1 MVRSILFFIIFFSS
15 YISYSQ
21 IREDALDEAFSI
33 IGDSISIEVFKFDIE
48 KLKKFNIN
56 NDTILLDTTLN
67 INKFYEF
74 NFRRKD
80 NFELIKPNNV
90 GQPYNNLSYVIDE
103 SNYPIIGYSA
113 NKTQLQTS
121 DDIYFYDVAYPM
133 TELLFKTVFS
143 QGQLT
148 DVLFTTNVNRKLNF
162 SLGFKALRSLGKY
175 QNSLS
180 GSKNFTFTYNY
191 NSKKF
196 SSKSFYL
203 SQKLE
208 KHESGGLSLISINDF
223 ESKDPVF
230 NERSK
235 LNVKFEDAVNVYF
248 QRDFYSHN
256 KFKISD
262 NKKNLSLNHTLH
274 YVTVNNSYNQS
285 LINNYYGGLI
295 GGITTVDDKFKF
307 RSINNKISF
316 DISNIIFDFA
326 EIGFINFNYEYFN
339 LNSGNEKIK
348 ENSNLFSIKLSK
360 NFEILDLDF
369 DLQKK
374 ISGDRIGDRL
384 NIVLKPAKKF
394 NLDLNL
400 KLSSVK
406 SHPGLIYDN
415 YYSGFSGVNWTNRN
429 DLVNTSSIFINY
441 INKKFG
447 QFSLSG
453 SLINNYVYVSTE
465 NSDIETYIPQI
476 NQAEFDIKLFKL
488 KYVKNF
494 IFGKFSMNNSFL
506 IQDVDQNDNILNIPD
521 FVYRNSFFISEKIF
535 KNVLEIQSGFNF
547 KIFSKFFIN
556 EYNPVISTFHIQDK
570 RKIGGFPI
578 VDFFLNAKIRQTRLF
593 FIFEH
598 INSSFSENNFFTTPS
613 MPYRDSNFR
622 FGLNWSLF
630 N

>member
-1 MVRSILFFIIFFSS
+1 MRSILFFIIFFSS

-33 IGDSISIEVFKFDIE
+33 IGDSISIEVFKFDIK

-465 NSDIETYIPQI
+465 NSDIESYIPQI

>member
-1 MVRSILFFIIFFSS
+1 MRSILFFIIFFSS
-15 YISYSQ
+15 YLSYSQ

-465 NSDIETYIPQI
+465 NSDIESYIPQI

-598 INSSFSENNFFTTPS
+598 INSSFFENNFFTTPS

>member
-1 MVRSILFFIIFFSS
+1 MRSILFFIIFFSS

-465 NSDIETYIPQI
+465 NSDIESYIPQI

-622 FGLNWSLF
+622 FGLNWNLF

>member
-1 MVRSILFFIIFFSS
+1 MRSILFFIIFFSS
-15 YISYSQ
+15 YLSYSQ

-465 NSDIETYIPQI
+465 NSDIESYIPHI

>member
-1 MVRSILFFIIFFSS
+1 MRLILFFIIFFYSH
-15 YISYSQ
+15 IFYSQ
-21 IREDALDEAFSI
+21 IREDALNEAFSN

-90 GQPYNNLSYVIDE
+90 GQSYNNLSYVLNE
-103 SNYPIIGYSA
+103 SNYPIIGYNA
-113 NKTQLQTS
+113 NKTQLQSS

-133 TELLFKTVFS
+133 TELLFKSVFS

-180 GSKNFTFTYNY
+180 GSKSFTFTYNY

-208 KHESGGLSLISINDF
+208 KHESGGLSLTSISDF
-223 ESKDPVF
+223 ESQDPVF

-256 KFKISD
+256 IFKLSD
-262 NKKNLSLNHTLH
+262 NKKNFSLNHTLH

-285 LINNYYGGLI
+285 LINNYYGSLI

-316 DISNIIFDFA
+316 DISNFIFDFA
-326 EIGFINFNYEYFN
+326 EIGLINFNYEYFN
-339 LNSGNEKIK
+339 LNSSNEKIK
-348 ENSNLFSIKLSK
+348 ENSNLFSLKLTK
-360 NFEILDLDF
+360 NFKILDLDF

-384 NIVLKPAKKF
+384 KIVLKPAKRY
-394 NLDLNL
+394 NLDLNI

-415 YYSGFSGVNWTNRN
+415 YYSGFSGLNWTNRN
-429 DLVNTSSIFINY
+429 DLINTSSILINY

-453 SLINNYVYVSTE
+453 SIINNYVYVSTQ
-465 NSDIETYIPQI
+465 NSDIESYIPQI

-494 IFGKFSMNNSFL
+494 IFGKFSMNNSLL
-506 IQDVDQNDNILNIPD
+506 IQDVNQNDNVLNIPD
-521 FVYRNSFFISEKIF
+521 FVYRNSFFITEKIF

-556 EYNPVISTFHIQDK
+556 EYNPVISTFHIQDN

-578 VDFFLNAKIRQTRLF
+578 IDFFLNAKIRQTRLF

-598 INSSFSENNFFTTPS
+598 INSSLSENNFFTTPS
-613 MPYRDSNFR
+613 IPYRDSNFR
-622 FGLNWSLF
+622 FGLNWNLF

>member
-180 GSKNFTFTYNY
+180 GSKSFTFTYNY

-465 NSDIETYIPQI
+465 NSDIESYIPQI

>member
-1 MVRSILFFIIFFSS
+1 MRLILFFIIFFSS

-465 NSDIETYIPQI
+465 NSDIESYIPQI

>member
-1 MVRSILFFIIFFSS
+1 MRSILFFIIFFSS

-33 IGDSISIEVFKFDIE
+33 IGDSISIEVFKFDIK

-465 NSDIETYIPQI
+465 NSDIESYIPQI

-506 IQDVDQNDNILNIPD
+506 IQDVNQNDNVLNIPD

>member
-1 MVRSILFFIIFFSS
+1 MRSILFFIIFFSS

-465 NSDIETYIPQI
+465 NSDIESYIPQI

-556 EYNPVISTFHIQDK
+556 EYNPVISTFHIQEK

>member
-1 MVRSILFFIIFFSS
+1 MRLILFFIIFFYSH
-15 YISYSQ
+15 IFYSQ
-21 IREDALDEAFSI
+21 IREDALNEAFSN

-90 GQPYNNLSYVIDE
+90 GQSYNNLSYVLNE
-103 SNYPIIGYSA
+103 SNYPIIGYNA
-113 NKTQLQTS
+113 NKTQLQSS

-133 TELLFKTVFS
+133 TELLFKSVFS

-180 GSKNFTFTYNY
+180 GSKSFTFTYNY

-208 KHESGGLSLISINDF
+208 KHESGGLSLTSISDF
-223 ESKDPVF
+223 ESQDPVF

-235 LNVKFEDAVNVYF
+235 LNVKFEDAINVYF

-256 KFKISD
+256 RFKLSD
-262 NKKNLSLNHTLH
+262 NKKNFSLNHTLH

-316 DISNIIFDFA
+316 DISNFIFDFA
-326 EIGFINFNYEYFN
+326 EIGLINFNYEYFN
-339 LNSGNEKIK
+339 LNSSNEKIK
-348 ENSNLFSIKLSK
+348 ENSNLFSLKLTK
-360 NFEILDLDF
+360 NFKILDLDF

-384 NIVLKPAKKF
+384 KVVLKPAKRY
-394 NLDLNL
+394 NLDLNI

-415 YYSGFSGVNWTNRN
+415 YYSGFSGLNWTNRN
-429 DLVNTSSIFINY
+429 DLINTSSILINY
-441 INKKFG
+441 INKKLG

-453 SLINNYVYVSTE
+453 SIINNYVYVSTQ
-465 NSDIETYIPQI
+465 NSDIESYIPQI

-494 IFGKFSMNNSFL
+494 IFGKFSMNNSLL
-506 IQDVDQNDNILNIPD
+506 IQDVNQNDNVLNIPD
-521 FVYRNSFFISEKIF
+521 FVYRNSFFITEKIF

-556 EYNPVISTFHIQDK
+556 EYNPVISTFHIQDN

-578 VDFFLNAKIRQTRLF
+578 IDFFLNAKIRQTRLF

-598 INSSFSENNFFTTPS
+598 INSSLSENNFFTTPS
-613 MPYRDSNFR
+613 IPYRDSNFR
-622 FGLNWSLF
+622 FGLNWNLF

>member
-1 MVRSILFFIIFFSS
+1 MRSILFFIIFFSS

-121 DDIYFYDVAYPM
+121 DDICFYDVAYPM

-465 NSDIETYIPQI
+465 NSDIESYIPQI

>member
-316 DISNIIFDFA
+316 DISNIIFDFT

-374 ISGDRIGDRL
+374 INGDRIGDRL

-465 NSDIETYIPQI
+465 NSDIESYIPQI

>member
-1 MVRSILFFIIFFSS
+1 MRSILFFIIFFSS

-256 KFKISD
+256 KFKIFD

-285 LINNYYGGLI
+285 LIINYYGGLI

-307 RSINNKISF
+307 RSIKNKISF
-316 DISNIIFDFA
+316 DISNVIFDFT

-339 LNSGNEKIK
+339 LNSSNEKIK

-360 NFEILDLDF
+360 NFKILDLDF

-374 ISGDRIGDRL
+374 VSGDRIGDRL
-384 NIVLKPAKKF
+384 NIVLKPAKRY
-394 NLDLNL
+394 NLDLSL

-415 YYSGFSGVNWTNRN
+415 YYSGFSGVNWTNSN
-429 DLVNTSSIFINY
+429 DLVNTSTIFINY

-465 NSDIETYIPQI
+465 NSDIESYIPHI

-506 IQDVDQNDNILNIPD
+506 IQDVNQNDNVLNIPD

-578 VDFFLNAKIRQTRLF
+578 IDFFLNAKIRQTRLF

-598 INSSFSENNFFTTPS
+598 INSSLSENNFFTTPS
-613 MPYRDSNFR
+613 IPYRDSNFR
-622 FGLNWSLF
+622 FGLNWNLF

>member
-262 NKKNLSLNHTLH
+262 NKKNLSLNHTLR

-285 LINNYYGGLI
+285 VINNYYGGLI

-465 NSDIETYIPQI
+465 NSDIESYIPYI

-494 IFGKFSMNNSFL
+494 IFGKFSINNSFL

>member
-1 MVRSILFFIIFFSS
+1 MRLILFFIIFFYSN
-15 YISYSQ
+15 IFYSQ
-21 IREDALDEAFSI
+21 IREDALNEAFSN

-90 GQPYNNLSYVIDE
+90 GQSYNNLSYVLNE
-103 SNYPIIGYSA
+103 SNYPIIGYNA
-113 NKTQLQTS
+113 NKTQLQSS

-133 TELLFKTVFS
+133 TELLFKSVFS

-180 GSKNFTFTYNY
+180 GSKSFTFTYNY

-196 SSKSFYL
+196 SSKLFYL

-208 KHESGGLSLISINDF
+208 KHESGGLSLTSISDF
-223 ESKDPVF
+223 ESQDPVF

-235 LNVKFEDAVNVYF
+235 LNVKFEDAINVYF

-256 KFKISD
+256 IFKLSD
-262 NKKNLSLNHTLH
+262 NKKNFSLNHTLH

-316 DISNIIFDFA
+316 DISNFIFDFA
-326 EIGFINFNYEYFN
+326 EIGLINFNYEYFN
-339 LNSGNEKIK
+339 LNSSNEKIK
-348 ENSNLFSIKLSK
+348 ENSNLFSLKLTK
-360 NFEILDLDF
+360 NFKILDLDF

-384 NIVLKPAKKF
+384 KVVLKPAKRY
-394 NLDLNL
+394 NLDLNI

-415 YYSGFSGVNWTNRN
+415 YYSGFSGLNWTNRN
-429 DLVNTSSIFINY
+429 DLINTSSILINY

-453 SLINNYVYVSTE
+453 SIINNYVYVSTQ
-465 NSDIETYIPQI
+465 NFDIESYIPQI

-494 IFGKFSMNNSFL
+494 IFGKFSMNNSLL
-506 IQDVDQNDNILNIPD
+506 IQDVNQNDNVLNIPD
-521 FVYRNSFFISEKIF
+521 FVYRNSFFITEKIF

-556 EYNPVISTFHIQDK
+556 EYNPVISTFHIQDN

-578 VDFFLNAKIRQTRLF
+578 IDFFLNAKIRQTRLF

-598 INSSFSENNFFTTPS
+598 INSSLSENNFFTTPS
-613 MPYRDSNFR
+613 IPYRDSNFR
-622 FGLNWSLF
+622 FGLNWNLF

>member
-1 MVRSILFFIIFFSS
+1 MVRLILFFIIFFSS

-21 IREDALDEAFSI
+21 IREDALNEAFSN

-90 GQPYNNLSYVIDE
+90 GQSYNNLSYVIDE

-148 DVLFTTNVNRKLNF
+148 DVLFTSNVNRKLNF

-235 LNVKFEDAVNVYF
+235 LNVKFEDAINVYF

-262 NKKNLSLNHTLH
+262 NKKNLYLNHTLH

-415 YYSGFSGVNWTNRN
+415 YYSGFSGVNWTNSN

-465 NSDIETYIPQI
+465 NSDIESYIPQI

-613 MPYRDSNFR
+613 IPYRDSNFR

>member
-1 MVRSILFFIIFFSS
+1 MRLILFFIIFFSS
-15 YISYSQ
+15 HISYSQ

-235 LNVKFEDAVNVYF
+235 LNVKFEDAVNIYF

-256 KFKISD
+256 KFKIFD

-307 RSINNKISF
+307 RSIKNKISF
-316 DISNIIFDFA
+316 DISNVIFDFT

-465 NSDIETYIPQI
+465 NSDIESYIPQI

-578 VDFFLNAKIRQTRLF
+578 IDFFLNAKIRQTRLF

-598 INSSFSENNFFTTPS
+598 INSSLSENNFFTTPS
-613 MPYRDSNFR
+613 IPYRDSNFR
-622 FGLNWSLF
+622 FGLNWNLF

>member
-1 MVRSILFFIIFFSS
+1 MRSILFFIIFFSS

-465 NSDIETYIPQI
+465 NSDIESYIPQI

-593 FIFEH
+593 FIFDCG
-598 INSSFSENNFFTTPS
+598 ILSI
-613 MPYRDSNFR
+613 
-622 FGLNWSLF
+622 
-630 N
+630 

>member
-1 MVRSILFFIIFFSS
+1 MRLILFFIIFFSS

-21 IREDALDEAFSI
+21 IREDALNEAFSN

-90 GQPYNNLSYVIDE
+90 GQSYNNLSYVIDE

-148 DVLFTTNVNRKLNF
+148 DVLFTSNVNRKLNF
-162 SLGFKALRSLGKY
+162 SLSFKALRSLGKY

-235 LNVKFEDAVNVYF
+235 LNVKFEDAINVYF

-262 NKKNLSLNHTLH
+262 NKKNLYLNHTLH

-295 GGITTVDDKFKF
+295 GGITTIDDKFKF

-348 ENSNLFSIKLSK
+348 KNSNLFSIKLSK

-384 NIVLKPAKKF
+384 NIVVKPAKKF

-465 NSDIETYIPQI
+465 NSDIESYIPQI

-613 MPYRDSNFR
+613 IPYRDSNFR

>member
-1 MVRSILFFIIFFSS
+1 MRLILFFIIFFYSH
-15 YISYSQ
+15 IFYSQ
-21 IREDALDEAFSI
+21 IREDALNEAFSN

-90 GQPYNNLSYVIDE
+90 GQSYNNLSYVLNE
-103 SNYPIIGYSA
+103 SNYPIIGYNA
-113 NKTQLQTS
+113 NKTQLQSS

-133 TELLFKTVFS
+133 TELLFKSVFS

-180 GSKNFTFTYNY
+180 GSKSFTFTYNY

-208 KHESGGLSLISINDF
+208 KHESGGLSLTSISDF
-223 ESKDPVF
+223 ESQDPVF

-235 LNVKFEDAVNVYF
+235 LNVKFEDAINVYF

-256 KFKISD
+256 RFKLSD
-262 NKKNLSLNHTLH
+262 NKKNFSLNHTLH

-316 DISNIIFDFA
+316 DISNFIFDFA
-326 EIGFINFNYEYFN
+326 EIGLINFNYEYFN
-339 LNSGNEKIK
+339 LNSSNEKIK
-348 ENSNLFSIKLSK
+348 ENSNLFSLKLTK
-360 NFEILDLDF
+360 NFKILDLDF

-384 NIVLKPAKKF
+384 KVVLKPAKRY
-394 NLDLNL
+394 NLDLNI

-415 YYSGFSGVNWTNRN
+415 YYSGFSGLNWTNRN
-429 DLVNTSSIFINY
+429 DLINTSSILINY

-453 SLINNYVYVSTE
+453 SIINNYVYVSTQ
-465 NSDIETYIPQI
+465 NSDIESYIPQI

-494 IFGKFSMNNSFL
+494 IFGKFSMNNSLL
-506 IQDVDQNDNILNIPD
+506 IQDVNQNDNVLNIPD
-521 FVYRNSFFISEKIF
+521 FVYRNSFFITEKIF

-556 EYNPVISTFHIQDK
+556 EYNPVISTFHIQDN

-578 VDFFLNAKIRQTRLF
+578 IDFFLNAKIRQTRLF

-598 INSSFSENNFFTTPS
+598 INSSLSENNFFTTPS
-613 MPYRDSNFR
+613 IPYRDSNFR
-622 FGLNWSLF
+622 FGLNWNLF

>member
-1 MVRSILFFIIFFSS
+1 VRSILFFIIFFSS
-15 YISYSQ
+15 YLSYSQ

-465 NSDIETYIPQI
+465 NSDIESYIPQI

>member
-1 MVRSILFFIIFFSS
+1 MRSILFFIIFFCS
-15 YISYSQ
+15 YISYNQ
-21 IREDALDEAFSI
+21 IREDALNEAFSN

-384 NIVLKPAKKF
+384 NIVLKPAKRY
-394 NLDLNL
+394 NLDLSL

-415 YYSGFSGVNWTNRN
+415 YYSGFSGVNWTNSN

-465 NSDIETYIPQI
+465 NSDIESYIPYI

>member
-203 SQKLE
+203 SQRLE

-465 NSDIETYIPQI
+465 NSDIESYIPQI

>member
-1 MVRSILFFIIFFSS
+1 MRLILFFIIFFSS

-21 IREDALDEAFSI
+21 IREDALNEAFSN

-248 QRDFYSHN
+248 QRDFYSLN

-262 NKKNLSLNHTLH
+262 NKKKLSLNHTLH

-285 LINNYYGGLI
+285 FINNYYGGLI
-295 GGITTVDDKFKF
+295 EGITTVDDKFKF

-374 ISGDRIGDRL
+374 INGDRIGDRL

-429 DLVNTSSIFINY
+429 DLVNTSSVFINY
-441 INKKFG
+441 NNKKFG

-465 NSDIETYIPQI
+465 NSDIESYIPYI

-494 IFGKFSMNNSFL
+494 IFGKFSINNSFL
-506 IQDVDQNDNILNIPD
+506 IQNVNQNDNILNIPD

-547 KIFSKFFIN
+547 KIFSKFFID

-598 INSSFSENNFFTTPS
+598 INSSLSKNNFFTTPS
-613 MPYRDSNFR
+613 IPYRDSNFR
-622 FGLNWSLF
+622 FGLNWNLF

>member
-1 MVRSILFFIIFFSS
+1 MRLILFFIIFFYSH
-15 YISYSQ
+15 IFYSQ
-21 IREDALDEAFSI
+21 IREDALNEAFSN

-90 GQPYNNLSYVIDE
+90 GQSYNNLSYVLNE
-103 SNYPIIGYSA
+103 SNYPIIGYNA
-113 NKTQLQTS
+113 NKTQLQSS

-133 TELLFKTVFS
+133 TELLFKSVFS

-180 GSKNFTFTYNY
+180 GSKSFTFTYNY

-196 SSKSFYL
+196 SSKLFYL

-208 KHESGGLSLISINDF
+208 KHESGGLSLTSISDF
-223 ESKDPVF
+223 ESQDPVF

-256 KFKISD
+256 IFKLSD
-262 NKKNLSLNHTLH
+262 NKKNFSLNHTLH

-316 DISNIIFDFA
+316 DISNFIFDFA
-326 EIGFINFNYEYFN
+326 EIGLINFNYEYFN
-339 LNSGNEKIK
+339 LNSSNEKIK
-348 ENSNLFSIKLSK
+348 ENSNLFSLKLTK
-360 NFEILDLDF
+360 NFKILDLDF

-384 NIVLKPAKKF
+384 KVVLKPAKRY
-394 NLDLNL
+394 NLDLNI

-415 YYSGFSGVNWTNRN
+415 YYSGFSGLNWTNRN
-429 DLVNTSSIFINY
+429 DLINTSSILINY

-453 SLINNYVYVSTE
+453 SIINNYVYVSTQ
-465 NSDIETYIPQI
+465 NSDIESYIPQI

-494 IFGKFSMNNSFL
+494 IFGKFSMNNSLL
-506 IQDVDQNDNILNIPD
+506 IQDVNQNDNVLNIPD
-521 FVYRNSFFISEKIF
+521 FVYRNSFFITEKIF

-556 EYNPVISTFHIQDK
+556 EYNPVISTFHIQDN

-578 VDFFLNAKIRQTRLF
+578 IDFFLNAKIRQTRLF

-598 INSSFSENNFFTTPS
+598 INSSLSENNFFTTPS
-613 MPYRDSNFR
+613 IPYRDSNFR
-622 FGLNWSLF
+622 FGLNWNLF

>member
-1 MVRSILFFIIFFSS
+1 MRLILFFIIFFYSH
-15 YISYSQ
+15 IFYSQ
-21 IREDALDEAFSI
+21 IREDALNEAFSN

-90 GQPYNNLSYVIDE
+90 GQSYNNLSYVLNE
-103 SNYPIIGYSA
+103 SNYPIIGYNA
-113 NKTQLQTS
+113 NKTQLQSS

-133 TELLFKTVFS
+133 TELLFKSVFS

-180 GSKNFTFTYNY
+180 GSKSFTFTYNY

-208 KHESGGLSLISINDF
+208 KHESGGLSLTSISDF
-223 ESKDPVF
+223 ESQDPVF

-256 KFKISD
+256 IFKLSD
-262 NKKNLSLNHTLH
+262 NKKNFSLNHTLH

-316 DISNIIFDFA
+316 DISNFIFDFA
-326 EIGFINFNYEYFN
+326 EIGLINFNYEYFN
-339 LNSGNEKIK
+339 LNSSNEKIK
-348 ENSNLFSIKLSK
+348 ENSNLFSLKLTK
-360 NFEILDLDF
+360 NFKILDLDF

-384 NIVLKPAKKF
+384 KVVLKPAKRY
-394 NLDLNL
+394 NLDLNI

-415 YYSGFSGVNWTNRN
+415 YYSGFSGLNWTNRN
-429 DLVNTSSIFINY
+429 DLINTSSILINY

-453 SLINNYVYVSTE
+453 SIINNYVYVSTQ
-465 NSDIETYIPQI
+465 NSDIESYIPQI

-494 IFGKFSMNNSFL
+494 IFGKFSMNNSLL
-506 IQDVDQNDNILNIPD
+506 IQDVNQNDNVLNIPD
-521 FVYRNSFFISEKIF
+521 FVYRNSFFITEKIF

-556 EYNPVISTFHIQDK
+556 EYNPVISTFHIQDN

-578 VDFFLNAKIRQTRLF
+578 IDFFLNAKIRQTRLF

-598 INSSFSENNFFTTPS
+598 INSSLSENNFFTTPS
-613 MPYRDSNFR
+613 IPYRDSNFR
-622 FGLNWSLF
+622 FGLNWNLF

>member
-1 MVRSILFFIIFFSS
+1 MRSILFFIIFFSS

-465 NSDIETYIPQI
+465 NSDIESYIPQI

-598 INSSFSENNFFTTPS
+598 INSSLSKNNFFTTPS
-613 MPYRDSNFR
+613 IPYRDSNFR
-622 FGLNWSLF
+622 FGLNWNLF

>member
-90 GQPYNNLSYVIDE
+90 GQSYNNLSYVIDE

-326 EIGFINFNYEYFN
+326 EIGLINFNYEYFN
-339 LNSGNEKIK
+339 LKSSNEKIK

-360 NFEILDLDF
+360 NFEILDFDF

-429 DLVNTSSIFINY
+429 DLVNTSSVFINY
-441 INKKFG
+441 NNKKFG

-465 NSDIETYIPQI
+465 NSDIESYIPYI

-494 IFGKFSMNNSFL
+494 IFGKFSINNSFL
-506 IQDVDQNDNILNIPD
+506 IQNVNQNDNILNIPD

-547 KIFSKFFIN
+547 KIFSKFFID

-598 INSSFSENNFFTTPS
+598 INSSLSKNNFFTTPS
-613 MPYRDSNFR
+613 IPYRDSNFR
-622 FGLNWSLF
+622 FGLNWNLF

>member
-1 MVRSILFFIIFFSS
+1 MRSILFFIIFFSS

-415 YYSGFSGVNWTNRN
+415 YYSGFSGVSWTNRN

-465 NSDIETYIPQI
+465 NSDIESYIPQI
-476 NQAEFDIKLFKL
+476 NQTEFDIKLFKL

-506 IQDVDQNDNILNIPD
+506 IQNVDQNDNILNIPD

-598 INSSFSENNFFTTPS
+598 INSSFFENNFFTTPS

>member
-1 MVRSILFFIIFFSS
+1 MRLILFFIIFFSS
-15 YISYSQ
+15 HISYSQ
-21 IREDALDEAFSI
+21 IREDALNEAFSN

-90 GQPYNNLSYVIDE
+90 GQSYNNLSYVIND

-113 NKTQLQTS
+113 NKTQLQSS

-256 KFKISD
+256 KFKIFD
-262 NKKNLSLNHTLH
+262 NKKNLSLNHNLH

-307 RSINNKISF
+307 RSIKNKISF
-316 DISNIIFDFA
+316 DISNVIFDFT

-339 LNSGNEKIK
+339 LNSSNEKIK

-360 NFEILDLDF
+360 NFKILDLDF

-384 NIVLKPAKKF
+384 NIVLKPAKRY
-394 NLDLNL
+394 NLDLSL

-415 YYSGFSGVNWTNRN
+415 YYSGFSGVNWTNSN
-429 DLVNTSSIFINY
+429 DLVNTNTIFINY

-447 QFSLSG
+447 QFKLSG

-465 NSDIETYIPQI
+465 NSDIESYIPII

-494 IFGKFSMNNSFL
+494 IFGKFSMNNSLL
-506 IQDVDQNDNILNIPD
+506 IQDVNQNDNVLNIPD

-535 KNVLEIQSGFNF
+535 KNVLEIQSGFNL

-578 VDFFLNAKIRQTRLF
+578 IDFFLNAKIRQTRLF

-598 INSSFSENNFFTTPS
+598 INSSLSENNFFTTPS
-613 MPYRDSNFR
+613 IPYRDSNFR
-622 FGLNWSLF
+622 FGLNWNLF

>member
-1 MVRSILFFIIFFSS
+1 MRLILFFIIFFYSH
-15 YISYSQ
+15 IFYSQ
-21 IREDALDEAFSI
+21 IREDALNEAFSN

-90 GQPYNNLSYVIDE
+90 GQSYNNLSYVINE

-113 NKTQLQTS
+113 NKTQLQSS

-235 LNVKFEDAVNVYF
+235 LNVKFEDAVNIYF

-256 KFKISD
+256 TLMLSN
-262 NKKNLSLNHTLH
+262 NKKNFSLNHTLH

-285 LINNYYGGLI
+285 LINNYYGTLI

-316 DISNIIFDFA
+316 DISNFIFDFA
-326 EIGFINFNYEYFN
+326 EIGLINFNYEYFN
-339 LNSGNEKIK
+339 LNSSNVKIK
-348 ENSNLFSIKLSK
+348 ENSNLFSLKLSK
-360 NFEILDLDF
+360 NFKILDLDF

-384 NIVLKPAKKF
+384 NIVLRPAKRY
-394 NLDLNL
+394 NLDLNI

-415 YYSGFSGVNWTNRN
+415 YYSGFSDVNWTNHN
-429 DLVNTSSIFINY
+429 DLVNTSSILINY

-453 SLINNYVYVSTE
+453 YVINNYFYVSTE
-465 NSDIETYIPQI
+465 NSNIESYIPLI

-494 IFGKFSMNNSFL
+494 IFGKFSINNSFL
-506 IQDVDQNDNILNIPD
+506 IQDVNQNDNILNIPD

-578 VDFFLNAKIRQTRLF
+578 IDFFLNAKIRQTRLF

-613 MPYRDSNFR
+613 IPYRDSNFR
-622 FGLNWSLF
+622 FGLNWNLF

>member
-285 LINNYYGGLI
+285 VINNYYGGLI

-316 DISNIIFDFA
+316 DISNSIFDFA

-465 NSDIETYIPQI
+465 NSDIESYIPQI

>member
-1 MVRSILFFIIFFSS
+1 VRSILFFIIFFSS

-360 NFEILDLDF
+360 NFEILDFDF

-384 NIVLKPAKKF
+384 NVVLKPAKKF

-400 KLSSVK
+400 KFSSVK

-441 INKKFG
+441 NNKKFG

-465 NSDIETYIPQI
+465 NSDIESYIPYI

-494 IFGKFSMNNSFL
+494 IFGKFSINNSFL
-506 IQDVDQNDNILNIPD
+506 IQDVNQNDNILNIPD

>member
-1 MVRSILFFIIFFSS
+1 MRSILFFIIFFSS

-295 GGITTVDDKFKF
+295 GGITTVYDKFKF

-465 NSDIETYIPQI
+465 NSDIESYIPQI

-598 INSSFSENNFFTTPS
+598 INSSLSENNFFTTPS
-613 MPYRDSNFR
+613 IPYRDSNFR

>member
-1 MVRSILFFIIFFSS
+1 MRSILFFIIFFSS

-316 DISNIIFDFA
+316 DISNSIFDFA

-465 NSDIETYIPQI
+465 NSDIESYIPQI

>member
-1 MVRSILFFIIFFSS
+1 MRLILFFIIFFYSH
-15 YISYSQ
+15 IFYSQ
-21 IREDALDEAFSI
+21 IREDALNEAFSN

-90 GQPYNNLSYVIDE
+90 GQSYNNLSYVLNE
-103 SNYPIIGYSA
+103 SNYPIIGYNA
-113 NKTQLQTS
+113 NKTQLQSS

-180 GSKNFTFTYNY
+180 GSKSFTFTYNY

-208 KHESGGLSLISINDF
+208 KHESGGLSLISISDF
-223 ESKDPVF
+223 ESQDPVF

-256 KFKISD
+256 IFKLSD
-262 NKKNLSLNHTLH
+262 NKKNFSLNHTLH
-274 YVTVNNSYNQS
+274 YVTINNSYNQS
-285 LINNYYGGLI
+285 LINNYYGSLT

-316 DISNIIFDFA
+316 DISNFIFDFA
-326 EIGFINFNYEYFN
+326 EIGLINFNYEYFN
-339 LNSGNEKIK
+339 LNSSNEKVK
-348 ENSNLFSIKLSK
+348 ENSNLFSLKLTK
-360 NFEILDLDF
+360 NFKILDLDF

-384 NIVLKPAKKF
+384 KIVLKPAKRY
-394 NLDLNL
+394 NLDLNI

-415 YYSGFSGVNWTNRN
+415 YYSGFSGLNWTNRN
-429 DLVNTSSIFINY
+429 DLINTSSILINY

-453 SLINNYVYVSTE
+453 SIINNYVYVSTQ
-465 NSDIETYIPQI
+465 NSDIESYIPQI

-488 KYVKNF
+488 KYVKDF
-494 IFGKFSMNNSFL
+494 IFGKFSMNNSLL
-506 IQDVDQNDNILNIPD
+506 IQDVNQNDNVLNVPN
-521 FVYRNSFFISEKIF
+521 FVYRNSFFITEKIF

-556 EYNPVISTFHIQDK
+556 EYNPVISTFHIQDN

-578 VDFFLNAKIRQTRLF
+578 IDFFLNAKIRQTRLF

-598 INSSFSENNFFTTPS
+598 INSSLSENNFFTTPS
-613 MPYRDSNFR
+613 IPYRDSNFR
-622 FGLNWSLF
+622 FGLNWNLF

>member
-1 MVRSILFFIIFFSS
+1 MRSILFFIIFFSS

-180 GSKNFTFTYNY
+180 GSKSFTFTYNY

-465 NSDIETYIPQI
+465 NSDIESYIPQI

>member
-1 MVRSILFFIIFFSS
+1 MRSILFFIIFFSS

-191 NSKKF
+191 NSKQF

-465 NSDIETYIPQI
+465 NSDIESYIPQI